1 MLAQRYYK
9 DNLKLAY
16 PIILSSLGQSIVQF
30 FDTLMVGQV
39 GKEPL
44 AAVAFASAIIV
55 VALVFSQG
63 IGMALTPLVGQSYAR
78 KETRKV
84 SLLFQN
90 ALSLNV
96 IIGTSI
102 VVLLLLLIPVLP
114 HLGQDETV
122 IRLAIPYFITTA
134 ISLLPAQIF
143 LSFRHFMEG
152 VGNTKTTMQII
163 ISANILNILLNYIFI
178 FGKLGCP
185 PLGAFGAGLSTLIA
199 RCLMPIAYFLYIYF
213 HKHYRKYLLFFSKK
227 SLSTYWHKSLMKLG
241 LPIAIQLTLES
252 ISFTM
257 TTIMMGWFSTIV
269 LAAYQIV
276 LTFITMTFQIAC
288 GVASATT
295 ILVSHCYGR
304 KDKDNLSKYAK
315 TGLHLS
321 FVSMSFFAAI
331 FILFPHHLAEFFNKD
346 PQVIEQ
352 AAELFIVAGFF
363 QLLDGAQATLLGA
376 LRGFN
381 DVAKPMLYSF
391 ISYICIA
398 LPTAYILGFT
408 AGLGPCGALAG
419 IATGLLFASIFYY
432 RRLNISINRI
442 K

>member
-55 VALVFSQG
+55 VALVFGQG

-295 ILVSHCYGR
+295 ILVSHWG
-304 KDKDNLSKYAK
+304 
-315 TGLHLS
+315 
-321 FVSMSFFAAI
+321 FFAAI